1 MLKLLVFV
9 QLMVNSTITPDEDGL
24 FTLTTSD
31 GCVYEHAC
39 ADEVVA
45 YFEYGVFMYDDN
57 LCACGELK

>member
-1 MLKLLVFV
+1 MLKLFTFIHL
-9 QLMVNSTITPDEDGL
+9 LANATISQDSDNL

>member
-1 MLKLLVFV
+1 MLKLFVFI

-39 ADEVVA
+39 AGEVVA

-57 LCACGELK
+57 LCACGELQ